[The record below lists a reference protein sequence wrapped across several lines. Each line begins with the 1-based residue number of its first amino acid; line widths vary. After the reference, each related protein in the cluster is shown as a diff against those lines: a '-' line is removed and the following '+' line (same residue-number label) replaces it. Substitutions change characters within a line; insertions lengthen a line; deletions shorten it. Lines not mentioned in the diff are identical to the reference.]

1 MQEKVWERRGSPST
15 NVHVQSSS
23 YQSRLLEELFEGGN
37 AVSVI
42 LRKSATSLKLTFTT
56 CEMETILITITHFLS
71 SASQVSYKG
80 KKIR

>member
-1 MQEKVWERRGSPST
+1 MKVWERRGSPST
-15 NVHVQSSS
+15 SVHVQSSS

-56 CEMETILITITHFLS
+56 CEMETILITIHTFLLVLHKS
-71 SASQVSYKG
+71 VIRG
-80 KKIR
+80 KK